1 MTAPAFPTL
10 RDGDLVGIVA
20 PAGPSD
26 PDRVAL
32 VEPLLAKHGLRT
44 RLYPTCHRREGF
56 LAGTDDERLAD
67 LHAAWVDPEVR
78 LVWCLRGGYGS
89 GRLLDRLDAGL
100 ARRQPKLLVGYSD
113 ITALHAWLCHAGLP
127 GLHAPMPGSDLV
139 REGREADAAA
149 LFEVLRGG
157 LRAGHAWRPERTATG
172 LHRDGVAEGPIVGG
186 NLSLVASLIGTPWV
200 WPAQGAILFLED
212 INEEPYRVDR
222 YLLQL
227 RLAGVLDAAAGFLI
241 GSFSEQASPDDVLA
255 HYLLP
260 TGKPV
265 LGGWPTG
272 HGTPNRPLPMGVRVR
287 LDAGAGELTL
297 LEDLIRPTAHGDS

>member
-1 MTAPAFPTL
+1 MTAPVFPTL

-26 PDRVAL
+26 AERVAL
-32 VEPLLAKHGLRT
+32 VEPLLARYRLRT

-56 LAGTDDERLAD
+56 LAGTDEERLAD
-67 LHAAWVDPEVR
+67 LHAAWADPEVR

-100 ARRQPKLLVGYSD
+100 ARRHPKMLVGYSD
-113 ITALHAWLCHAGLP
+113 ITALHAWLAHAGQP
-127 GLHAPMPGSDLV
+127 SLHAPMPGSDLV
-139 REGREADAAA
+139 REGRDADAEAVFA
-149 LFEVLRGG
+149 VLRDG
-157 LRAGHAWRPERTATG
+157 LMAGHTWQPGRATTG
-172 LHRDGVAEGPIVGG
+172 LHRDGIAEGPLIGG
-186 NLSLVASLIGTPWV
+186 NLSLVASLIGTPWA
-200 WPAQGAILFLED
+200 WAAQGAVLFLED

-227 RLAGVLDAAAGFLI
+227 RLAGVLDAVAGFLI

-265 LGGWPTG
+265 LAGWPTG

-287 LDAGAGELTL
+287 LDAGAGSLTL
-297 LEDLIRPTAHGDS
+297 LEDLIRPA